1 MFGFFS
7 NMFDGASRAEKEAA
21 RESQRRQHAYEQQQ
35 RERMAHERQARID
48 GIRVFTGELKHR
60 YHVIETLRGI
70 GIFFA
75 PPQEAE
81 YDPMEA
87 TRRAMYHLQ
96 EQAADLGADAVV
108 HARYQIL
115 RYLQSTGQRAV
126 PVYEVHAFGTAV
138 RIIGQSPDLDDVMP
152 NGPHHE
158 SEND

>member
-1 MFGFFS
+1 MFGFF
-7 NMFDGASRAEKEAA
+7 NMFDSASRAEKDAA

-60 YHVIETLRGI
+60 YHVVETLRGI
-70 GIFFA
+70 GIYYA

-81 YDPMEA
+81 YDPLEA
-87 TRRAMYHLQ
+87 TRRAIYNLQ

-108 HARYQIL
+108 HARYEIL
-115 RYLQSTGQRAV
+115 RYMQNTGQQRAV

-152 NGPHHE
+152 NDAHHE
-158 SEND
+158 SEAE